1 VKDKRNATPETCTK
15 SKIPDV
21 PETMGN
27 DLKSL
32 KKKERKK
39 ELTFN
44 FQLIEIKQL

>member
-32 KKKERKK
+32 KKRKK
-39 ELTFN
+39 KGINL
-44 FQLIEIKQL
+44 